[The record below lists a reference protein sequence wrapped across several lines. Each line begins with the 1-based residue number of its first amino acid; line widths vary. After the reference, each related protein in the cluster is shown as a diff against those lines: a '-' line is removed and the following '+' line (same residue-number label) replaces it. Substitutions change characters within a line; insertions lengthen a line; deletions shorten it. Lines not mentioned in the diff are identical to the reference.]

1 MTATIET
8 VGDVEQKAEPQ
19 TALAFAHNKF
29 GSGLLTLGRPQEA
42 AAAFERAVALDPEY
56 SIAHSNLLYSLN
68 FRSDISAAE
77 LFAAHLRWDE
87 CHGRKLRHW
96 DDFKD
101 ISRDPERRL
110 RVGYVSAH
118 FYWHGSMQC
127 REPLLAA
134 HDHDK
139 FEVFYYADVSRPDA
153 VSERLRGY
161 ADHWIDIHGW
171 SMQAVDARVRADR
184 IDLLID
190 LSGHHTGN
198 RLEVFARKPAPVQLG
213 FVYPNTTGLSAIDYR
228 IVDTITDP
236 PGAEAF
242 CSERLIRLP
251 RCFLS
256 YQSHLEVG
264 AIMPPPARQSGQVTF
279 GSFNILAKVTQE
291 VIALWARVLHAVHG
305 SRLFLKAP
313 ALADLAPRRRLL
325 TAFAIQGIDPGRIRL
340 ESHTASP
347 GHFACYG
354 EIDIALDPFPFNGAV
369 TSCDTI
375 WMGVPLVSLRGDRHV
390 ARVGASLLTAI
401 GLPELIAE
409 TPEDYVS
416 IAAGLAGNL
425 DRLAELRAGMRER
438 MRASALGDGVGFAR
452 AIENAYRT
460 VWRQWC
466 IGEAVSR
473 VAAAEIAK

>member
-8 VGDVEQKAEPQ
+8 VRGFEQAAEPK
-19 TALAFAHNKF
+19 AGLASAHNKF
-29 GSGLLTLGRPQEA
+29 GCGLLVLGRPQEA
-42 AAAFERAVALDPEY
+42 AAAFERAVALYPEY
-56 SIAHSNLLYSLN
+56 SRAHSNLLRSLN
-68 FRSDISAAE
+68 YRSDISAAD

-110 RVGYVSAH
+110 RVGYVSPDFCRHASIH
-118 FYWHGSMQC
+118 C

-190 LSGHHTGN
+190 LSGHFAGN
-198 RLEVFARKPAPVQLG
+198 RLKVFACKPAPVQLG

-236 PGAEAF
+236 AGAEAF

-256 YQSHLEVG
+256 YQPHPEGGPV
-264 AIMPPPARQSGQVTF
+264 MPPPARQSGQVTF
-279 GSFNILAKVTQE
+279 GSFNKLAKVTQE
-291 VIALWARVLHAVHG
+291 VIALWAQVLHAVRG

-313 ALADLAPRRRLL
+313 ALADLAPRRRVL
-325 TAFAIQGIDPGRIRL
+325 TAFAAQGIDPGRIRL
-340 ESHTASP
+340 EPHTPSP
-347 GHFACYG
+347 GHLPCYG
-354 EIDIALDPFPFNGAV
+354 EIDIALDPVPYNGAV
-369 TSCDTI
+369 TSCETI

-401 GLPELIAE
+401 NLPELIAE
-409 TPEDYVS
+409 TPEDYVG
-416 IAAGLAGNL
+416 IAAGLGGNL

-438 MRASALGDGVGFAR
+438 MRASALCDGVGFAR

-466 IGEAVSR
+466 MGEAVPR
-473 VAAAEIAK
+473 VAARRR